1 MGVFI
6 CAALI
11 NPKIATGS
19 ELTRTIGSLGW
30 VGAQTVHVIGQK
42 DPCHAQSTQLMKSCE
57 KRTARMIIHNGGH
70 DVPRDIVNS
79 AKIAAEIERAARVA
93 FSGI

>member
-11 NPKIATGS
+11 NPKTATS
-19 ELTRTIGSLGW
+19 DELTRTIGSLGR
-30 VGAQTVHVIGQK
+30 VNAPTVHVIGQK
-42 DPCHAQSTQLMKSCE
+42 DPCLAQSTQLAKSCE
-57 KRTARMIIHNGGH
+57 GRTARTIFHNGSH

-79 AKIAAEIERAARVA
+79 AKIAVEIERGARVA
-93 FSGI
+93 FSGM